1 MTHDGISRRTLLR
14 SALLGA
20 AFVVPAS
27 IITSRSSAVEP
38 ALRVQKQGDLSL
50 VRYDAEPINAS
61 INTSWRTFP
70 SGARTVYLCNPE
82 DISVVAGIVGTVA
95 SEARGPILYVAA
107 DGTLPELTQAEIGR
121 LQPHRIIAVGGQG
134 HVQTATL
141 EHAREI
147 AAQALANTSG
157 SQGIDSVT
165 TESWD
170 GKDPVAMSIR
180 IARGLFPSGASE
192 VYLVAAGTENTMPLV
207 AIAGTMGHGPVILIN
222 GDGRD
227 EVRELIDELDPDY
240 VYAVGT
246 VETDIVDTLSQGRKK
261 AAISGSTLRSIAL
274 NAASMRKLED
284 NATVVVV
291 SPFDPASLVLGTEIA
306 TGPLIPVEPETSVAD
321 TNDIVASAAQ
331 LSGASSERYVAIGQ
345 AGKDSR
351 IFAYRRPET
360 LSGGLTSIDVIGKGQ
375 GTSTVV
381 EPPADLP
388 RGEGAAFTY
397 QLRIEDGLPVDSA
410 EFARIVA
417 TILNDRRGW
426 GYNFTQVTGEA
437 DTVLTL
443 ASGPLVDELCAP
455 LPTHGKTSC
464 NFGHNTVIN
473 VERWAFGSSPFMQGG
488 GTIEQYRGY
497 VIGHEIGHALGYG
510 HEPSPGRGK
519 LAPVMLQ
526 QTLDLQGCLPNPWP
540 NPDA

>member
-1 MTHDGISRRTLLR
+1 MTGDGISRRALLR
-14 SALLGA
+14 TALLGA
-20 AFVVPAS
+20 AFIVPAS
-27 IITSRSSAVEP
+27 VISSQSRAEEP
-38 ALRVQKQGDLSL
+38 VLRVHKDGEISF
-50 VRYDAEPINAS
+50 VRYEAEPVTAS

-70 SGARTVYLCNPE
+70 SGAHTIYLCNPE
-82 DISVVAGIVGTVA
+82 DISVVAGIVATVS

-121 LQPHRIIAVGGQG
+121 LQPHRIVALGGQG
-134 HVQTATL
+134 HVQTSTL
-141 EHAREI
+141 EQAQEI
-147 AAQALANTSG
+147 AAQALANTG
-157 SQGIDSVT
+157 SSESSNSVT
-165 TESWD
+165 VESWD
-170 GKDPVAMSIR
+170 GQDPVEASMR
-180 IARGLFPSGASE
+180 IARGLFPSGADE
-192 VYLVAAGTENTMPLV
+192 VYLVSAHTENTMPLA
-207 AIAGTMGHGPVILIN
+207 AIAGTMGKGPVLLVDDDTRDNVSELIN
-222 GDGRD
+222 
-227 EVRELIDELDPDY
+227 ELDPDY

-246 VETDIVDTLSQGRKK
+246 VDADLVNTLSQGRKK
-261 AAISGSTLRSIAL
+261 AAISGATLRSIAL
-274 NAASMRKLED
+274 NAASIRKLED

-291 SPFDPASLVLGTEIA
+291 SPFDPPSLVLGTEIA
-306 TGPLIPVEPETSVAD
+306 SGPLIPVEPETTVAD
-321 TNDIVASAAQ
+321 TNRIVTSAAQ
-331 LSGASSERYVAIGQ
+331 LSGASSARYVAIGR
-345 AGKDSR
+345 AGEDSR
-351 IFAYRRPET
+351 IFSYREPET
-360 LSGGLTSIDVIGKGQ
+360 LSGGLTSIDVVGKGR
-375 GTSTVV
+375 GTSTLV

-388 RGEGAAFTY
+388 RGEGSTFTY

-426 GYNFTQVTGEA
+426 GYDFRQVTGEA

-443 ASGPLVDELCAP
+443 ASGSLVDELCAP

-464 NFGHNTVIN
+464 NFGRNTVIN
-473 VERWAFGSSPFMQGG
+473 IERWAFGSSPFMQAG

-497 VIGHEIGHALGYG
+497 VLGHEIGHALGHG